1 MGNIKQP
8 GLSKEIFDQKRL
20 KGGDPWKLSRGES
33 LDFMAEWMNVG
44 DEGRMK
50 ALDSVSQEMLLI
62 ITLTCIRT
70 KSMKMTDFKLNSN
83 SMNQDFCTSWMALGG
98 STAGPLC
105 TSCHLMEESRWWGLL
120 WTFCATSGTQTMDFK
135 DHAYIKYILI
145 IFAPITPTSAP
156 TPVEH
161 FLPDKFPSYFHV
173 FRVSCLGPLHYLGLA
188 AQTQVGHYL
197 LKHGQHT
204 SGYNAEENDPA
215 SPKNH

>member
-20 KGGDPWKLSRGES
+20 RGGDPWKLSRRES
-33 LDFMAEWMNVG
+33 LNFMAEWMNVG

-70 KSMKMTDFKLNSN
+70 KSMKMTLSWILTRWTRTFVPHEWPRVDLQ
-83 SMNQDFCTSWMALGG
+83 QDHFV
-98 STAGPLC
+98 PV
-105 TSCHLMEESRWWGLL
+105 CHLMEESRWWGLL

-161 FLPDKFPSYFHV
+161 FLPDNFPSYFHV
-173 FRVSCLGPLHYLGLA
+173 FQVSCLGPLHYLGLA

-197 LKHGQHT
+197 LKCGQHT
-204 SGYNAEENDPA
+204 SGYNAEENDSA